1 MEQFKEELIAEEAA
15 KPAKKTAPKK
25 QKPVVEEAPVE
36 AQTTEEEWVEL
47 YVDYIEGDAPTQFI
61 SITNDVMDR
70 DFLLK
75 KGELMKVPRCVAEVY
90 WQMKKAQ
97 QEARANQANFI
108 NKEIASF

>member
-15 KPAKKTAPKK
+15 KPVKKTAPKTK
-25 QKPVVEEAPVE
+25 KPAEA
-36 AQTTEEEWVEL
+36 EEEWVEL

-75 KGELMKVPRCVAEVY
+75 KGELMRVPRCVAEVY

-97 QEARANQANFI
+97 QEARANQATFV